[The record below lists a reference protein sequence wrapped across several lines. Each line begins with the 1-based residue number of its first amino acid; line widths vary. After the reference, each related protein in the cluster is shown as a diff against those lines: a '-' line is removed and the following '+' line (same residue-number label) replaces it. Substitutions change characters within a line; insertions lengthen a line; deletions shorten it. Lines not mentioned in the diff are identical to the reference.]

1 MQEKALSTAKLLD
14 SLNWPDPQSRFSG
27 YSVAIGISGAS
38 PELVSGGL
46 TSPKLDSKT
55 VDTNTRFDLASITKL
70 YTATVAAILSAR
82 GDLDLDAPIGSWMKV
97 SKDLESLTSTELL
110 THTSGLPDVWQEQPS
125 RQQTIDSLFSL
136 KPKIE
141 QRGSMLYSCTGYS
154 LFSIGLEK
162 KFGMRFDEILQQL
175 VIGPLGL
182 SETGYLPASHTQNI
196 AVSCEPT
203 EGFEAGV
210 VHDPRAR
217 HLDGVSGNAG
227 LYGTAADLHKFFSE
241 VLTGNAGV
249 VTDAAREIL
258 FTPVVEDDWEQCVG
272 FRHNDIQR
280 LGKNKH
286 YFSHTGFTG
295 TLAMVDP
302 ASKQIAVMLTNRL
315 VCETTREQ
323 MASVYQGFSETAV
336 A

>member
-1 MQEKALSTAKLLD
+1 MSTQTLLEEKT
-14 SLNWPDPQSRFSG
+14 WPSGDQRYSGFS
-27 YSVAIGISGAS
+27 YAIGKASEEPATGA
-38 PELVSGGL
+38 GGKVFPD
-46 TSPKLDSKT
+46 TASRA
-55 VDTNTRFDLASITKL
+55 VDMNTRFDLASITKL

-82 GDLDLDAPIGSWMKV
+82 GDLDLDASIGSWMKV
-97 SKDLESLTSTELL
+97 SKDLESLTSIELL

-125 RQQTIDSLFSL
+125 REKTIEALLSL
-136 KPKIE
+136 KPKME

-154 LFSIGLEK
+154 LFSIGLER
-162 KFGMRFDEILQQL
+162 KFGKRFDEILQQL

-182 SETGYLPASHTQNI
+182 SETGYLPVTHTQNI
-196 AVSCEPT
+196 AVSCEPS

-258 FTPVVEDDWEQCVG
+258 FTPVAADEWDQCVG
-272 FRHNDIQR
+272 FRLNDVQR

-286 YFSHTGFTG
+286 FFSHTGFTG

-302 ASKQIAVMLTNRL
+302 ESKQIAVMLTNRL

-323 MASVYQGFSETAV
+323 MADIYLSFSKAV
-336 A
+336 GVGI

>member
-1 MQEKALSTAKLLD
+1 MQTPLEEKT
-14 SLNWPDPQSRFSG
+14 WPSGGQRYSGFS
-27 YSVAIGISGAS
+27 YAIGNAS
-38 PELVSGGL
+38 EGPTLGVGGKVFAH
-46 TSPKLDSKT
+46 TSSRA

-70 YTATVAAILSAR
+70 YTATVAALLSAR
-82 GDLDLDAPIGSWMKV
+82 GDLDLDAPIGSWMNV

-136 KPKIE
+136 KPTME

-162 KFGMRFDEILQQL
+162 KFGKRFDEILQQL

-196 AVSCEPT
+196 AVSCEPS

-258 FTPVVEDDWEQCVG
+258 FTPVVEDEWGQCVG

-286 YFSHTGFTG
+286 FFSHTGFTG

-315 VCETTREQ
+315 VCGTTREE